1 MEAGHKNV
9 SRTQPAVMTA
19 HSGRAFT
26 GYPGV
31 LEQRKY
37 NNITANLVPS
47 PNYFL
52 FKHTHVVS
60 LQAERLIMC
69 HLKGED
75 GAIMLGIWLRNARGG
90 EELFI

>member
-26 GYPGV
+26 GLAWPGV

-37 NNITANLVPS
+37 NNI
-47 PNYFL
+47 NY
-52 FKHTHVVS
+52 KS
-60 LQAERLIMC
+60 CAES
-69 HLKGED
+69 
-75 GAIMLGIWLRNARGG
+75 
-90 EELFI
+90 